1 MPIRLG
7 AIRSDA
13 AGTVATARLSVET
26 GGKGFVEITREARKF
41 LDPVGAEDGVLLAY
55 LRHTSASLVIQ
66 ENADPDVRSDLVAAL
81 ERLAPE
87 DAGWVHDS
95 EGPDDMPSHVKAML
109 AGISLHVP
117 VLGGSLALGTW
128 QGIFLA
134 EHRSPAYARSRP
146 AVRRLAE
153 VNADPYGARLISGR
167 HPEVR
172 AKRA

>member
-1 MPIRLG
+1 
-7 AIRSDA
+7 
-13 AGTVATARLSVET
+13 
-26 GGKGFVEITREARKF
+26 
-41 LDPVGAEDGVLLAY
+41 
-55 LRHTSASLVIQ
+55 VIQ